1 MPPAAEDMT
10 IDDLKAACEALV
22 CRILPSPF
30 VSSPG
35 PEGIFNHVNF
45 SMRSLN
51 EVDCAPSVHWAFK
64 PTCAHAQAA
73 GKKIM
78 QYCLENMGARQYRCF
93 QLTNQAISNSSRTK
107 AAFDDLEDREL
118 DAGFDYLIK
127 NGPRSGSDLRQLRW
141 QTKELR
147 RKESPV
153 YNWPAGVV
161 DKALR
166 TLASDGA
173 LARKEFDWPLP
184 LTSTFFK
191 RWVLDILENVWDFD
205 HSAFVLLGEPG
216 AGKSPLG
223 RSVLMA
229 QCRRN
234 AQSFEGDQRPCIR
247 CSPEIDF
254 FRGEQGT
261 VTMGDFL
268 DDPSTSDLSIKAL
281 KSLLDVGLYES
292 MSWARWGA
300 VKWVQ
305 NQPRAL
311 AANSYD
317 CDIQEGD
324 DFTTLFKFEDFKKMI
339 RPAITRETT
348 SADIDAL
355 FKRAAFIVN
364 TKRFVYFRKAG
375 VNDDKVPRRFAE
387 SADYLTE
394 EGGKWY
400 GKFKEHR
407 KELPPNFEE
416 EVRKEQAWLDL
427 VHKKLSEKRDPKFK
441 QRQQVRQLFRGPA
454 DEETC
459 LEQMDK
465 ADSSRVAIKREIE
478 EQKQTE
484 VFKRARTWSHDL
496 TATRT
501 VIELG
506 SSQENEA
513 DTRDADI
520 PVDYEEEIPAEHE
533 EEEEEDFEEDP
544 FKFGNLGGTEVSR
557 RDRMKWKRTL
567 KEIMCADDEK
577 ILKILAEAVDSF
589 DTAALRRKH
598 LQGKSIIL
606 HTDSARSYK
615 LKIDGVVHDSV
626 VHKKK
631 LVIKNGKRSWKP
643 PTYVKVVS
651 HKLPGGKRLSVKA
664 GTQIIDRAWR
674 FIKDRLKANQNVK
687 AGSVILRAQIRSAQ
701 YEYWQKGKDM
711 WSCTGDLMSWYMSRI
726 M

>member
-1 MPPAAEDMT
+1 MTVPFEELERAYKQAITHNDLQCMPAPYGSRVALPPDTRLQLVEREEQNGKCT
-10 IDDLKAACEALV
+10 IFKHFIFPQKCKKAFFQTVTFGE
-22 CRILPSPF
+22 
-30 VSSPG
+30 
-35 PEGIFNHVNF
+35 
-45 SMRSLN
+45 
-51 EVDCAPSVHWAFK
+51 AFK

-78 QYCLENMGARQYRCF
+78 QYCFENMG
-93 QLTNQAISNSSRTK
+93 

-234 AQSFEGDQRPCIR
+234 AQSFEGDQRH
-247 CSPEIDF
+247 
-254 FRGEQGT
+254 GHH
-261 VTMGDFL
+261 GDFL
-268 DDPSTSDLSIKAL
+268 DDPSTSDLRIKAL

-339 RPAITRETT
+339 
-348 SADIDAL
+348 
-355 FKRAAFIVN
+355 
-364 TKRFVYFRKAG
+364 
-375 VNDDKVPRRFAE
+375 
-387 SADYLTE
+387 
-394 EGGKWY
+394 
-400 GKFKEHR
+400 
-407 KELPPNFEE
+407 
-416 EVRKEQAWLDL
+416 
-427 VHKKLSEKRDPKFK
+427 
-441 QRQQVRQLFRGPA
+441 
-454 DEETC
+454 
-459 LEQMDK
+459 
-465 ADSSRVAIKREIE
+465 
-478 EQKQTE
+478 
-484 VFKRARTWSHDL
+484 
-496 TATRT
+496 
-501 VIELG
+501 
-506 SSQENEA
+506 
-513 DTRDADI
+513 
-520 PVDYEEEIPAEHE
+520 
-533 EEEEEDFEEDP
+533 
-544 FKFGNLGGTEVSR
+544 
-557 RDRMKWKRTL
+557 
-567 KEIMCADDEK
+567 MCADDEK
-577 ILKILAEAVDSF
+577 ILKILAEDGLLPPWEKKVCPMCNIGKLSGDCKSEAVDSF
-589 DTAALRRKH
+589 DTAAVRSHPLQMQAAALMMRLANVPLSTIHILTNINHKALERMDKGLILTRKGFVEISEKEINFGGGNKWKDVEADEATFDKTTCAEQDGNTILWEQWAGIVARGKPQTLLHRLNPPATKARAPGPGAIRKVDWTPLARKH

-687 AGSVILRAQIRSAQ
+687 AGRVILRAQIRSAQ
-701 YEYWQKGKDM
+701 YEYPRRARTCGPAQG
-711 WSCTGDLMSWYMSRI
+711 I
-726 M
+726 